1 MANNVETLAFSPEQN
16 LTRYLQSIRRYP
28 MLSHEKEMRLAKQ
41 WINDKD
47 THALDQIISSHL
59 RLAAK
64 IALGYRGYGLPIA
77 ELISEGNIG
86 MMHAIRRFDPD
97 KGFRFATYA
106 MWWIRASMQEYIL
119 RSWSLV
125 KLGTTAGQKKLFFN
139 LKKIKAEIKAFE
151 DGDLHNDNVDKIA
164 NRLNVTKKEVVTM
177 NRRLAG
183 GDQSLNAPIRS
194 DGDGD
199 TELQDWLQSE
209 ELNQEEILSNNQTLN
224 YRRNLLGNA
233 LNILSDRERFILVE
247 RRLKEMP
254 TTLQGLSERFG
265 ISRERVRQI
274 EVRAFEKLSKSVHKS
289 ILDVQLAI

>member
-209 ELNQEEILSNNQTLN
+209 ELNQEEILSHNQTLN

>member
-1 MANNVETLAFSPEQN
+1 MASKVDMVAFSPEQN

-28 MLSHEKEMRLAKQ
+28 MLSHVDEIRLAKS
-41 WINDKD
+41 WINDQD
-47 THALDQIISSHL
+47 TQALDQIISSHL

-64 IALGYRGYGLPIA
+64 IAIGYRGYGLPIA
-77 ELISEGNIG
+77 ELISEGNVG

-97 KGFRFATYA
+97 RGFRFATYA

-139 LKKIKAEIKAFE
+139 LKKIKAEIQAFE
-151 DGDLHNDNVDKIA
+151 EGDLHPENVDIIS
-164 NRLNVTKKEVVTM
+164 NRLNVTKKEVVNM
-177 NRRLAG
+177 NRRLTG

-194 DGDGD
+194 DGDGE
-199 TELQDWLQSE
+199 TELQDWLKSD
-209 ELNQEEILSNNQTLN
+209 ELNQEEILSQNQTLT

-233 LNILSDRERFILVE
+233 LKILSDRERFILVE

-289 ILDVQLAI
+289 ILDVQLAV